1 MLNIIWL
8 SFFFLAFIAALWQW
22 LSGSNPE
29 VFSDLI
35 ASSFDFRD
43 REFIISQLGFLQ
55 AEHIH
60 RRGFQ
65 PLQHLRQAYFEGIDI
80 PCGEF
85 H

>member
-35 ASSFDFRD
+35 ASSFEMANLAVEIALGLIGVMALWLGLFRVWP
-43 REFIISQLGFLQ
+43 STAG
-55 AEHIH
+55 
-60 RRGFQ
+60 
-65 PLQHLRQAYFEGIDI
+65 
-80 PCGEF
+80 
-85 H
+85 